1 MSTSN
6 GKTAVALAALTMAAA
21 LSACSGSFLEAR
33 PVCLA
38 PHGGAN
44 VQLAPSAQCEA
55 GLAGYAWVNGQS
67 RQIAAKTE

>member
-1 MSTSN
+1 MRNLNKRNT
-6 GKTAVALAALTMAAA
+6 VALAALGLTAV
-21 LSACSGSFLEAR
+21 LSACSGNLLEAR

-55 GLAGYAWVNGQS
+55 GLAGYAWVNGQGQ
-67 RQIAAKTE
+67 QIAAKDK